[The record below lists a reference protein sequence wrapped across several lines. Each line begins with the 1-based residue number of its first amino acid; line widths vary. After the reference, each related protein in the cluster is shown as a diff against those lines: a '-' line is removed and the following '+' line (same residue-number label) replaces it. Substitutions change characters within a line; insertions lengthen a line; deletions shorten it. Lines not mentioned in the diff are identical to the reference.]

1 MSLLI
6 TIINTIV
13 SVLSLIVIIYTLLR
27 FFLSPYHP
35 VMNALS
41 RVIEPILKPIRKYVP
56 LIGGLDFSPVILIIA
71 IQILGS
77 VLAALLRS
85 LM

>member
-13 SVLSLIVIIYTLLR
+13 SVLSFTVIIYTLLR

-41 RVIEPILKPIRKYVP
+41 RVIEPILTPIRKYVP
-56 LIGGLDFSPVILIIA
+56 PVGGLDFSPVILIIA
-71 IQILGS
+71 IQLLGTI
-77 VLAALLRS
+77 LAALMRS